1 MATKLVQKG
10 VGWGGE
16 KKKKTK
22 RRKIKSVPM
31 DSWTTANGANL
42 RGSEALSKANP
53 SGQRTLLGDRGVGE
67 VFNHTSSK
75 RKSKNLKP
83 LKGSSSQT

>member
-10 VGWGGE
+10 
-16 KKKKTK
+16 KKKKEEN
-22 RRKIKSVPM
+22 KISADGFV
-31 DSWTTANGANL
+31 DYSQWANL

-53 SGQRTLLGDRGVGE
+53 SGQRTLLGDRGVCE

-75 RKSKNLKP
+75 RKSK
-83 LKGSSSQT
+83 T